1 MFFVRNFYLHSM
13 NLITLTTDL
22 GLKDYYSAVLKGELL
37 KSIPDIYIVDITH
50 EIEPFSYSQAAF
62 ILVNSYLHFPAGT
75 IHLVGVDTSR
85 YKGMNHLV
93 LKHNDHFFI
102 GPDNGLFSLMFENNL
117 PKQIY
122 QLKNVEPFNTLPV
135 AGLYVQTARALTEGK
150 HPEEIGLLVS
160 SINAAASFRPIINH
174 NYIKGQVVHIDR
186 FENVILN
193 VRKEEFESTRKNR
206 KFIVTFRRNN
216 DIDKLEE
223 NYSTIHDGDI
233 SCIVNSAGYIELF
246 MKHGA
251 MASLLGL
258 KLNDSVQIE
267 FK

>member
-1 MFFVRNFYLHSM
+1 MK
-13 NLITLTTDL
+13 LITLTTDL
-22 GLKDYYSAVLKGELL
+22 GNKDYYAAVLKGELL
-37 KSIPDIYIVDITH
+37 KAIADVYIVDITH
-50 EIEPFSYSQAAF
+50 EIDPFSYSQAAF
-62 ILVNSYLHFPAGT
+62 VLVNSYPHFPDGT
-75 IHLVGVDTSR
+75 IHLAGVDTSR
-85 YKGMNHLV
+85 YNGMNHLIFE
-93 LKHNDHFFI
+93 HNRHFFI
-102 GPDNGLFSLMFENNL
+102 GPDNGLFALMFENNL

-122 QLKNVEPFNTLPV
+122 KLKDTMAPNTLPV
-135 AGLYVQTARALTEGK
+135 AGLYVQAAKAIAEGK
-150 HPEEIGLLVS
+150 SMEDIGMQVL
-160 SINAAASFRPIINH
+160 SINPAASFRPIINH

-193 VRKEEFESTRKNR
+193 VRKDEFESTRKNR